1 MPSSKGLVGLAI
13 SYALSVTD
21 RLSGMVTSFTETE
34 KQMVSVERAVQY
46 IEDVQPEI
54 SPRGT
59 VSINNK
65 WLVFT
70 SSNLFLP
77 WPWLRQ
83 EMTRVKTLLIVLR
96 SCGFSR
102 FAHNCFRYLIFFGTT
117 IRRGSCTWREQSNVL
132 WFLCASK
139 AFNELLYL
147 YDLRRILYSW
157 LLSIYRHLRR
167 LVHDW
172 LNSQINPWVMKL
184 TARTT
189 CTDFTRLSIL
199 KLNFTFRSFPL
210 GHLVVSLPSK
220 KSALFIGK
228 GIRNRRIINSLK
240 LLWLIL

>member
-1 MPSSKGLVGLAI
+1 MLSHPFFPDFLVSLSPGALPRALISFLSSLPSLKLRDYIVYLCSPSTVKGPLNLGYSFWNEWFWGLGTQPGGVRHPRPPSFFLKFHVPTTPLNLRCHGGNIQVVFIIILFRMPSSKGLVGLAI

-96 SCGFSR
+96 SGRFSR

-117 IRRGSCTWREQSNVL
+117 IRRGSCT
-132 WFLCASK
+132 
-139 AFNELLYL
+139 
-147 YDLRRILYSW
+147 
-157 LLSIYRHLRR
+157 
-167 LVHDW
+167 
-172 LNSQINPWVMKL
+172 
-184 TARTT
+184 
-189 CTDFTRLSIL
+189 
-199 KLNFTFRSFPL
+199 
-210 GHLVVSLPSK
+210 
-220 KSALFIGK
+220 
-228 GIRNRRIINSLK
+228 
-240 LLWLIL
+240 